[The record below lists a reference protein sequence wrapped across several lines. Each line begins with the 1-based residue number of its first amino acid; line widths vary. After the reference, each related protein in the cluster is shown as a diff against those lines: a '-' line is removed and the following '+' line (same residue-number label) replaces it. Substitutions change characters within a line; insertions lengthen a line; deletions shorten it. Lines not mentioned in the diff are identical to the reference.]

1 MEEDDSS
8 GASSSKTPGDQ
19 AGRFVRGG
27 GARRKG
33 VHQWATADAAEM
45 ESLSTPL
52 MIIAGQ
58 DFSCEEAADR
68 EMSENQDGF
77 FAAD

>member
-1 MEEDDSS
+1 MFLVRYMMRQ
-8 GASSSKTPGDQ
+8 GTRQPR
-19 AGRFVRGG
+19 AGTS
-27 GARRKG
+27 